1 MIEVRLA
8 KMKNVYN
15 IFKRVAVLI
24 LLGFLTSSTS
34 AQFKTN
40 VPTTR
45 IKDSVARDQNN
56 SLSSL
61 LNSDRMSMHH
71 SFSLGMA
78 SMGGFAASYG
88 TYTNN
93 LNYLIND
100 KWSFSSRIDLV
111 QPTSSPYPQGV
122 NAINPMF
129 FYGAK
134 LNYKASENLNF
145 SISMDNRPR
154 YYRNNWGLSP
164 YGYTAFPPR

>member
-1 MIEVRLA
+1 MS
-8 KMKNVYN
+8 NT
-15 IFKRVAVLI
+15 FKRASVLI
-24 LLGFLTSSTS
+24 LLGLLTSSAS
-34 AQFKTN
+34 AQFRTN

-45 IKDSVARDQNN
+45 IKDSVARNQNS

-61 LNSDRMSMHH
+61 LNSDRLSMHH

-100 KWSFSSRIDLV
+100 KWSLTSRIDLI

-122 NAINPMF
+122 NAISPML
-129 FYGAK
+129 FYGAE

-154 YYRNNWGLSP
+154 YHRNNWGLSP

>member
-1 MIEVRLA
+1 MS
-8 KMKNVYN
+8 NT
-15 IFKRVAVLI
+15 FKRASVLI
-24 LLGFLTSSTS
+24 LLGLLTSSAC
-34 AQFKTN
+34 AQFRTN
-40 VPTTR
+40 VPMTR
-45 IKDSVARDQNN
+45 IKDSVARNQNS

-61 LNSDRMSMHH
+61 LNSDRLSMHH

-100 KWSFSSRIDLV
+100 KWSLTSRIDLI
-111 QPTSSPYPQGV
+111 QPKSSPYPQGV
-122 NAINPMF
+122 NAISPML
-129 FYGAK
+129 FYGAE

-154 YYRNNWGLSP
+154 YHRNWGLSP

>member
-1 MIEVRLA
+1 MNNTL
-8 KMKNVYN
+8 
-15 IFKRVAVLI
+15 KRVSVLI
-24 LLGFLTSSTS
+24 LLGLLASSAS
-34 AQFKTN
+34 AQFRTN

-45 IKDSVARDQNN
+45 IKDSVARNQNS

-61 LNSDRMSMHH
+61 LNSDRLSMNH

-93 LNYLIND
+93 LSYLIND
-100 KWSFSSRIDLV
+100 KWSLTSRIDLI

-122 NAINPMF
+122 NAINPML
-129 FYGAK
+129 FYGAE
-134 LNYKASENLNF
+134 LNYKASENLSF

-154 YYRNNWGLSP
+154 YHRNWGLSP

>member
-1 MIEVRLA
+1 MIEVRLLTTEN
-8 KMKNVYN
+8 MSNT
-15 IFKRVAVLI
+15 FKRVLVLI
-24 LLGFLTSSTS
+24 LLGLLTNTVS
-34 AQFKTN
+34 AQFRTN

-45 IKDSVARDQNN
+45 IKDAVARNQGS

-61 LNSDRMSMHH
+61 LSSDRLSMHH

-100 KWSFSSRIDLV
+100 KWSLTSRIDLV

-122 NAINPMF
+122 NGVSPML
-129 FYGAK
+129 FYGAE
-134 LNYKASENLNF
+134 LNYKASENLSF
-145 SISMDNRPR
+145 SISMDNHPR
-154 YYRNNWGLSP
+154 YHRNWGLSP
-164 YGYTAFPPR
+164 YGYSRFPAR